1 MGFRVRDF
9 IIGFIPF
16 KNIRHRIRLKYGD
29 FPYCGISKDTIISH
43 RKNLT
48 LGKYVYIGGKSRLMC
63 EGGLEIGSYT
73 RFGQEVLVLTS
84 NHNYKSDKLL
94 PFDDVDFK
102 QPVSIGESCW
112 IGARSVICPGVKIDE
127 GVVVAAG
134 SVVVKSVPKCA
145 IVGGNPAK
153 IIGYR
158 DIELYDKLKSEGK
171 CANFD
176 FVGKRRWV
184 EKKEFKE
191 YLK

>member
-1 MGFRVRDF
+1 M
-9 IIGFIPF
+9 
-16 KNIRHRIRLKYGD
+16 RLKYGD
-29 FPYCGISKDTIISH
+29 FPYCAISKDTIISH

-48 LGKYVYIGGKSRLMC
+48 LGQWVYIGGKSRLMC

-84 NHNYKSDKLL
+84 NHNYKSEKFL
-94 PFDDVDFK
+94 PFDETNFK
-102 QPVSIGESCW
+102 QKVYIGKNCW
-112 IGARSVICPGVKIDE
+112 IGARAVICPGVKIEE
-127 GVVVAAG
+127 GAVVAAG

-158 DIELYDKLKSEGK
+158 DIELYDKLNSEGK
-171 CANFD
+171 CAD
-176 FVGKRRWV
+176 FYDVKDSTWV
-184 EKKEFKE
+184 EIKDCKE